1 MAGPPRGSLNRSS
14 KAERFSL
21 VTQADSPNSITPLIL
36 ATQATGRRT
45 QSARKIL
52 DEGPVAPL
60 PSRVRLWDSVFVTDE
75 VSPAADHPVPSENGD
90 EGGVL
95 AHLRQF
101 FRGHFVGD
109 PDAEARTYAEVLGR
123 GGAIV
128 KIELDADANVEK
140 ACRAL
145 EAAGA
150 VDIDERKGG
159 VRVYPR
165 AAANSKNK
173 EGDSRGADTRHEGQ
187 RRPDD

>member
-1 MAGPPRGSLNRSS
+1 MGQIVVGTF
-14 KAERFSL
+14 ERHS
-21 VTQADSPNSITPLIL
+21 VARQAAQQLRES
-36 ATQATGRRT
+36 GF
-45 QSARKIL
+45 
-52 DEGPVAPL
+52 G
-60 PSRVRLWDSVFVTDE
+60 DSVFVTDE
-75 VSPAADHPVPSENGD
+75 VSNAAGQPAPTKKGD
-90 EGGVL
+90 EGVVL

-159 VRVYPR
+159 ARVYPR
-165 AAANSKNK
+165 AAANSKK
-173 EGDSRGADTRHEGQ
+173 ETEEGDGRG
-187 RRPDD
+187 